1 MNDPAPAPVDPAS
14 VGLGPGNNQ
23 NGAQISIREMNRE
36 IEKSM
41 EDRMIRYV
49 PKTAAGRYLATTV
62 GPVLAK
68 ALAEVVIKRPLDPI
82 GHLAS
87 ILHDAGKEWD
97 AYLAVNFSN
106 FFIFLCKIQCVL

>member
-1 MNDPAPAPVDPAS
+1 MNEPVPAMVDLEEAPVDLEYRKIS
-14 VGLGPGNNQ
+14 V
-23 NGAQISIREMNRE
+23 AEMKKE

-68 ALAEVVIKRPLDPI
+68 ALAEVVIKRPIDPI
-82 GHLAS
+82 GYLAG
-87 ILHDAGKEWD
+87 ILREAGKEWD
-97 AYLAVNFSN
+97 AYLAVILENFQ
-106 FFIFLCKIQCVL
+106 IFNEIYRF